1 MIALTAHPV
10 GGAAAGGRDAAWPDE
25 GEIVG
30 LAQALDGETLR
41 TDDGRDVRLVG
52 LATPKAL
59 SGSPNGP
66 ARADSA
72 LEALQKAAH
81 DSLAAAAEKR
91 RGRLHFER
99 SRQDRHGRLLA
110 HVVTED
116 GTWLQAHLV
125 AAGLARVETTADTA
139 TQAALLLQ
147 LETKARDARR
157 GLWSH
162 AAFQVLAPHEAG
174 RRLGTFQLIEGTAQA
189 IEGKRP
195 SARFALTGGGMALTV
210 SLAPAVRN
218 QWRQNGDDLAALLGR
233 PVRVRGWIRWQN
245 GPVIDVT
252 HAEQIELLDEAAK

>member
-1 MIALTAHPV
+1 MTVLTAHSV
-10 GGAAAGGRDAAWPDE
+10 GGAVEDGRDPAWLDE

-30 LAQALDGETLR
+30 LARALDGETLR

-52 LATPKAL
+52 LATPK
-59 SGSPNGP
+59 P
-66 ARADSA
+66 ARADRA

-81 DSLAAAAEKR
+81 DSLAAAAENR

-125 AAGLARVETTADTA
+125 AAGLARVETTTDTA
-139 TQAALLLQ
+139 NQVALLLLR
-147 LETKARDARR
+147 LEAKARDARR

-162 AAFQVLAPHEAG
+162 AGFRVLAPHEAG

-195 SARFALTGGGMALTV
+195 STRFALTGGGDAALTV
-210 SLAPAVRN
+210 SLGAAARN
-218 QWRQNGDDLAALLGR
+218 QWRQNGGDPVALLGR
-233 PVRVRGWIRWQN
+233 PLRVRGWIRWQN

-252 HAEQIELLDEAAK
+252 HAVQIETLDEAAK

>member
-1 MIALTAHPV
+1 MAALTAHSV
-10 GGAAAGGRDAAWPDE
+10 GGAVEGGRDPAWPDE

-30 LAQALDGETLR
+30 LARALDGETLR
-41 TDDGRDVRLVG
+41 TNDGRDVRLVG
-52 LATPKAL
+52 LATPK
-59 SGSPNGP
+59 P
-66 ARADSA
+66 ARADRA

-81 DSLAAAAEKR
+81 DSLAAAAENR

-110 HVVTED
+110 HVVIED

-125 AAGLARVETTADTA
+125 AAGLARVETPADAA

-147 LETKARDARR
+147 LEAKARDARR

-162 AAFQVLAPHEAG
+162 AAFRVLAPHEAG

-195 SARFALTGGGMALTV
+195 STRFALTGGGDAALTV
-210 SLAPAVRN
+210 SLGAAARS
-218 QWRQNGDDLAALLGR
+218 QWRQNGGDPAALLGR
-233 PVRVRGWIRWQN
+233 PLRVRGWIRWQN
-245 GPVIDVT
+245 GAVIDVT
-252 HAEQIELLDEAAK
+252 HAVQIEALDEAAK